1 MCVLVC
7 VCIKCARKVDCVDV
21 ERAVAVAKNVPA
33 VNQEVVRRV
42 NFVPTVVIILDR
54 CWPRHLKEGDA
65 RWMAGVLRIYCEHT
79 VQRKG
84 QQGTHGTW
92 CWVAWQC
99 IPLHCEYK
107 YCGASLNHT
116 ELELVAA
123 RASNLLLDGKQL
135 TEGGVGMSRRAPCQ
149 AVLLKH
155 TPFPVMFTLPAQHF
169 P

>member
-65 RWMAGVLRIYCEHT
+65 RWMAGCYAYIVSTQCKEKGSKAHT
-79 VQRKG
+79 VR
-84 QQGTHGTW
+84 
-92 CWVAWQC
+92 
-99 IPLHCEYK
+99 
-107 YCGASLNHT
+107 
-116 ELELVAA
+116 
-123 RASNLLLDGKQL
+123 
-135 TEGGVGMSRRAPCQ
+135 GVGLHGNAFPFTVSTSI
-149 AVLLKH
+149 AVLL
-155 TPFPVMFTLPAQHF
+155 
-169 P
+169 

>member
-1 MCVLVC
+1 M
-7 VCIKCARKVDCVDV
+7 DV

-84 QQGTHGTW
+84 QQG
-92 CWVAWQC
+92 
-99 IPLHCEYK
+99 
-107 YCGASLNHT
+107 
-116 ELELVAA
+116 
-123 RASNLLLDGKQL
+123 GKVR
-135 TEGGVGMSRRAPCQ
+135 GVGLHGNTFPFTVSTSIVA
-149 AVLLKH
+149 LL
-155 TPFPVMFTLPAQHF
+155 
-169 P
+169 